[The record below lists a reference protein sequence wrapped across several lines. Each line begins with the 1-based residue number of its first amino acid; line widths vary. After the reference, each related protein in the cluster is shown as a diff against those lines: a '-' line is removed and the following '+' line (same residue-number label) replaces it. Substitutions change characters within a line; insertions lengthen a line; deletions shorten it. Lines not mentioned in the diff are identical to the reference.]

1 MSTTELQSIAGRSRL
16 VSTDG
21 SAIID
26 ILPIGLGVGLF
37 FGVLH
42 MEILGILKAEFDTL
56 CEFTSGTGVWS
67 ASEQKPS

>member
-1 MSTTELQSIAGRSRL
+1 

-42 MEILGILKAEFDTL
+42 MEILGILKAGAGAG
-56 CEFTSGTGVWS
+56 CR
-67 ASEQKPS
+67 ASKR